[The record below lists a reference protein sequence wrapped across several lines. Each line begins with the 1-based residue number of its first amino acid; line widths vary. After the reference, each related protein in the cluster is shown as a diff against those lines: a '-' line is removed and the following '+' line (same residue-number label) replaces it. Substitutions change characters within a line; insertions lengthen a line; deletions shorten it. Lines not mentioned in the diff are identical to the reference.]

1 MYDKY
6 LGMEISKVNN
16 IMKRNYKSE
25 QCIAE
30 DDEITNKN
38 GWIIGYLAENKD
50 KDIFQKDIEKKF
62 MIRRSTVSGILQLME
77 KKGYINRESVEYD
90 ARLKKLT
97 LTDKAWEYFNR
108 AMKKIDEGEA
118 VLRSGLSNEEIDTFL
133 TILNK
138 IKSNIE
144 N

>member
-25 QCIAE
+25 ECIAE

-38 GWIIGYLAENKD
+38 GWIIGYLAENID

-118 VLRSGLSNEEIDTFL
+118 VLRCGLSNEEIDTFL

>member
-25 QCIAE
+25 ECIAE

-38 GWIIGYLAENKD
+38 GWIIGYLAENID